1 MTWASVARWT
11 AILIAALGIADPAIT
26 TTQRV
31 RPEVA
36 LIDDGDTEL
45 GARVASALAGDVTVI
60 RGPHAGAA
68 VTVLAGSSL
77 PNAARAVTAPAFVVV
92 PDEAAPIRVAS
103 VRAPG
108 RTTLHSEVRIQVTL
122 TGPRAGA
129 GAEVALRYAGVDLDR
144 VPAEPAASGPTST
157 ATLSFVPVR
166 EGPVELTVVA
176 APAGGGP
183 AAVSPLVIDVHD
195 TPWRVLF
202 FDARPSWMSTFIRRA
217 LEGDPR
223 FDVATR
229 VSTSRDVTVD
239 IGRPPAVLTR
249 PDLLDGF
256 DAIVIGA
263 PETLSA
269 AEVGAL
275 ESFARSRGGTVA
287 LAFDRRAAGPV
298 DRVLGVAT
306 WTEMASPG
314 PQALTS
320 PTTGAASLTATE
332 VAWPDRLPP
341 GAEPLATF
349 RRAES
354 DEPAAVLWRTP
365 LGAGAV
371 IVSGAF
377 DAWRFRATGDA
388 TFDPFW
394 RATLAAA
401 AARAPRAIEV
411 FPASIAVRPGERVT
425 VRAMIR
431 RAALAS
437 GAREASAA
445 TVGTSVGASLEGA
458 GAARRSLRVWPDG
471 PVGHVRAD
479 FVAPAVAGRY
489 EVVFAD
495 DDSAGRA
502 VVVVADQSVR
512 RETDGALLAAW
523 ASSRGGRLFTA
534 SELPDMV
541 EAIDAA
547 VARPSRPATSHPM
560 RSAWWIVP
568 FAAALGAEWWWRRR
582 RDLR

>member
-1 MTWASVARWT
+1 MTWATVARWT
-11 AILIAALGIADPAIT
+11 AILIAVLGIADPAIT

-36 LIDDGDTEL
+36 LIDDGDVEL
-45 GARVASALAGDVTVI
+45 ATRIASALADDVSVI

-68 VTVLAGSSL
+68 ATVLAGSSI
-77 PNAARAVTAPAFVVV
+77 PDAARAATAPAFVVV

-108 RTTLHSEVRIQVTL
+108 RTTLHSQARIHVTL

-129 GAEVALRYAGVDLDR
+129 GTEVALLYAGVEIDR
-144 VPAEPAASGPTST
+144 VPAEPAGSGPAST
-157 ATLSFVPVR
+157 ATVSFVPVR

-176 APAGGGP
+176 EPAGGGP
-183 AAVSPLVIDVHD
+183 AAVSPLVIDIRD

-229 VSTSRDVTVD
+229 VSTSRNVTMD
-239 IGRPPAVLTR
+239 IGRPPAALTR
-249 PDLLDGF
+249 PDQLDEF
-256 DAIVIGA
+256 DAIVTGA
-263 PETLSA
+263 PEALSA

-275 ESFARSRGGTVA
+275 ESFARSRGGTVV
-287 LAFDRRAAGPV
+287 LAFDRRAAGPI
-298 DRVLGVAT
+298 DRLLGVAR
-306 WTEMASPG
+306 WNEMASPG
-314 PQALTS
+314 PQALATS
-320 PTTGAASLTATE
+320 TTGAPGLTATE
-332 VAWPDRLPP
+332 VVWPDRLPP

-371 IVSGAF
+371 VVSGAL

-411 FPASIAVRPGERVT
+411 SPASIAVRPGQRVT

-437 GAREASAA
+437 GATAASAA
-445 TVGTSVGASLEGA
+445 TAGASIGASLEGA
-458 GAARRSLRVWPDG
+458 DAASPTLRVWPDG

-479 FVAPAVAGRY
+479 FVAPAAPGRY

-495 DDSAGRA
+495 DESEGRT

-512 RETDGALLAAW
+512 READDALLAAW

-534 SELPDMV
+534 RELPNV
-541 EAIDAA
+541 VAAIEAA
-547 VARPSRPATSHPM
+547 VERPSRSGASHPM

-568 FAAALGAEWWWRRR
+568 FAVALGAEWWSRRR